1 MCKKRCKIEQIEIKY
16 LKRKLYLKR
25 NNSEIS
31 MVLSEALLSIFDERF
46 LRRVKINGKK
56 MCNSSNFIIERISSD
71 LAKNMIR
78 IFKYSFGLSFIH
90 FLRHHLQVFNYIRTT
105 HTKIGGTVNCT
116 KINCAKNLGNSKIA
130 LAQLMSSR

>member
-56 MCNSSNFIIERISSD
+56 MCSSSNFIIERISSD

-116 KINCAKNLGNSKIA
+116 KI
-130 LAQLMSSR
+130 